1 MPFKEGNNLGKGRPK
16 GASNKRTETIKQTIA
31 EIVAAFSKDDLIKDL
46 HEMSPSRRVAALQ
59 DYCKYLI
66 PSMKEVELDTRS
78 SQEELNEAYIQKLME
93 IPEENF
99 NKHHEGD

>member
-16 GASNKRTETIKQTIA
+16 GASNKTTETIKQTIA
-31 EIVAAFSKDDLIKDL
+31 EIVAAFSKDDIIKDL

-66 PSMKEVELDTRS
+66 PTMKAVELDNKE
-78 SQEELNEAYIQKLME
+78 SQDEKNEAYIQRLME

-99 NKHHEGD
+99 NKLHDRD

>member
-16 GASNKRTETIKQTIA
+16 GASNRTTESIKQTIA
-31 EIVAAFSKDDLIKDL
+31 EIVAAFSKDDIIKDL

-66 PSMKEVELDTRS
+66 PTMKAVELDNKE
-78 SQEELNEAYIQKLME
+78 SQDEKNEAYIQRLME

-99 NKHHEGD
+99 NKLHDRD

>member
-16 GASNKRTETIKQTIA
+16 GTSNRTTETIKQTIT
-31 EIVAAFSKDDLIKDL
+31 EIVAAFSKDDIIKDL

-66 PSMKEVELDTRS
+66 PTMKAVELDNKE
-78 SQEELNEAYIQKLME
+78 SQEEKNEAYIQKLMD

-99 NKHHEGD
+99 DKYHEGN

>member
-66 PSMKEVELDTRS
+66 PTMKAVEVNDVSEDNVPSWIDNYNKEQLK
-78 SQEELNEAYIQKLME
+78 EALTKQI
-93 IPEENF
+93 
-99 NKHHEGD
+99 